1 MGIFQRLL
9 SREDNNLHQMSPEMA
24 EQVVQRYGGCVA
36 TCAPLPGRVADTA
49 LLPYSKA
56 VIKEALALSIS
67 SSADPE
73 LREHLRCG
81 YLMLSAWQDGVGLE
95 PLGPDFTRLNLEAD
109 PLEIATAIE
118 EQTEAVSPWRP
129 VIEAEQEVLQ
139 RELASMGL

>member
-9 SREDNNLHQMSPEMA
+9 SRDNDSMNPMSPEMA
-24 EQVVQRYGGCVA
+24 QQVVQRYGGCVA

-56 VIKEALALSIS
+56 VIKQALAMSINAS
-67 SSADPE
+67 DDHE

-81 YLMLSAWQDGVGLE
+81 YLMLSAWQDGVGLA
-95 PLGPDFTRLNLEAD
+95 PLGPDFTRLNLDAD
-109 PLEIATAIE
+109 PLEIATNIE
-118 EQTEAVSPWRP
+118 EQTEAVAPWRP
-129 VIEAEQEVLQ
+129 VIEAEQEILQ

>member
-9 SREDNNLHQMSPEMA
+9 SRDDTGMDQMSQEMA

-36 TCAPLPGRVADTA
+36 TCSPLPGRVADTA
-49 LLPYSKA
+49 LLPYSKT
-56 VIKEALALSIS
+56 VIKQALAMSIS

-81 YLMLSAWQDGVGLE
+81 YLMLSAWQDGVGLA

-118 EQTEAVSPWRP
+118 EQTDAVAPWRP
-129 VIEAEQEVLQ
+129 VIEAEQEILQ
-139 RELASMGL
+139 RELASLGL

>member
-9 SREDNNLHQMSPEMA
+9 SRDDSGMEQMSQEMA
-24 EQVVQRYGGCVA
+24 DQVVQRYGGCVA

-56 VIKEALALSIS
+56 VIKQALAISIS

-73 LREHLRCG
+73 LRQHLRCG
-81 YLMLSAWQDGVGLE
+81 YLMLSAWQDGVGLA
-95 PLGPDFTRLNLEAD
+95 PLGPDFTRLNLETD

-118 EQTEAVSPWRP
+118 EQTEMVAPWRP